1 METGGQGAV
10 SRLSDQ
16 TSCPGATAGQGVNAG
31 EPQRAPGHAAPGS
44 TGGMRQGGAGGGG
57 SRAARERAL
66 LATLRNLGLVQQAM
80 GIAGVI
86 SERESRA
93 LRSQLHFT

>member
-44 TGGMRQGGAGGGG
+44 TGGMRQGGAGGRVTGRTRKGPACHAEESG
-57 SRAARERAL
+57 SRAASNGNSWRYFRK
-66 LATLRNLGLVQQAM
+66 GK
-80 GIAGVI
+80 
-86 SERESRA
+86 
-93 LRSQLHFT
+93 